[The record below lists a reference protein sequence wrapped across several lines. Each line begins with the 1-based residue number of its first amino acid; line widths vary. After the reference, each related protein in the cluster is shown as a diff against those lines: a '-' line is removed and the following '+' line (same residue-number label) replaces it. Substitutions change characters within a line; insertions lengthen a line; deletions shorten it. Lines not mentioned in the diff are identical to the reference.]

1 MSHSGGWLHTVLH
14 VIGHVAQHER
24 QHGHTKNANGL
35 SLLALGLWG
44 ASLFK
49 KK

>member
-1 MSHSGGWLHTVLH
+1 VSSSHSWLHAALH
-14 VIGHVAQHER
+14 LIGHVAELER
-24 QHGHTKNANGL
+24 KSGHTKNANGL